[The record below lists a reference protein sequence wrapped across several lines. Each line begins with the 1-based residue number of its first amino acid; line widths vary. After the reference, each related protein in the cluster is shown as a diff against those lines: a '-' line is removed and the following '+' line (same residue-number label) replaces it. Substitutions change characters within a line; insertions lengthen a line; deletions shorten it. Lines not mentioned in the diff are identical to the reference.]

1 MSVLKEEEAYPSMK
15 RLCDRVLELHNVRF
29 AGLINNFGNFYVDG
43 FKGVTPYENDETRR
57 LMYMKFVLESN
68 YRKDF
73 DDSLTHKT

>member
-1 MSVLKEEEAYPSMK
+1 MATVRFVSSMQ
-15 RLCDRVLELHNVRF
+15 RLCNDVLGLDDVKF
-29 AGLINNFGNFYVDG
+29 VGLINNFGNFYVDG